1 MSVSSQR
8 EMKTGPLTEIP
19 HPPQRRRIFDE
30 LKNWSAPFSRRNLLL
45 AAVSAATAINDGPAT
60 AAPEM
65 KISAN
70 AVGYQDHP
78 NGDKQC
84 SECVHFLPPSSCKIV
99 EGTISPHGYCRIFAR
114 RQSAAGCGTM
124 ARATA

>member
-1 MSVSSQR
+1 ML
-8 EMKTGPLTEIP
+8 G
-19 HPPQRRRIFDE
+19 E
-30 LKNWSAPFSRRNLLL
+30 LKNWYRTPFSRRHIPL
-45 AAVSAATAINDGPAT
+45 AAVAAISAATAVNNCPA
-60 AAPEM
+60 AAAAEM

-84 SECVHFLPPSSCKIV
+84 SECVHFVPPSSCKIV

-114 RQSAAGCGTM
+114 RQSAA
-124 ARATA
+124 ARGGVSASTG

>member
-1 MSVSSQR
+1 M
-8 EMKTGPLTEIP
+8 L
-19 HPPQRRRIFDE
+19 DE
-30 LKNWSAPFSRRNLLL
+30 LMNWPALFSRRHIPL
-45 AAVSAATAINDGPAT
+45 AAVAAISAATAVNNDPGS
-60 AAPEM
+60 AAEM

-84 SECVHFLPPSSCKIV
+84 SECVHFLPPSSCKMV

-114 RQSAAGCGTM
+114 RQSAA
-124 ARATA
+124 ARAGVSAFFG

>member
-1 MSVSSQR
+1 VPR
-8 EMKTGPLTEIP
+8 
-19 HPPQRRRIFDE
+19 
-30 LKNWSAPFSRRNLLL
+30 LL
-45 AAVSAATAINDGPAT
+45 STNDPAT
-60 AAPEM
+60 VAAEM

-99 EGTISPHGYCRIFAR
+99 EGTIGPHGYCRIFAR
-114 RQSAAGCGTM
+114 RRSAA
-124 ARATA
+124 ARGRASASKGGIFDIGVDASGVLDSRCSAIKLPLRENSGSASSTWTTVCATA